1 MRKFCKK
8 QNFIDLLSKTAAED
22 PRARAMMESQRL
34 PAYVEK
40 ARGTSRAQSPES
52 AFRTIME
59 GMADYLREYP
69 APPSYKQGLWE
80 TCKGWV
86 DRIADELKITDYD
99 FSEEAPEPVLKD
111 TGIALVK
118 ALHPSKGKTKEEL
131 SRELGVSK
139 KTIQTGLRALD
150 PRLSESEKGPAT
162 FRIAGQEMRVKIDC
176 ETDEKTGTR
185 WYHTANRLHPIALQ
199 LNTMQVGNLLR
210 ALQEIDAAPD
220 QRADN
225 EVCRMIAVDIW
236 AQLSSAARDRLK
248 KVYRSR
254 YPEFGVFMEELEDAA
269 DNSVMEFRTE
279 REMEPELEIRQQ
291 LEMSM
296 KGNRPCSLTLKRD
309 GQEIQLQN
317 VVIDWTTGD
326 ESYLA
331 IPADAYPDRET
342 AVRFWLEEVEDYLVF
357 DR

>member
-1 MRKFCKK
+1 MLKFCKT
-8 QNFIDLLSKTAAED
+8 QDFEAVLRRTAEAD
-22 PRARAMMESQRL
+22 PRAEAILDSGKLLRS
-34 PAYVEK
+34 VEQ
-40 ARGTSRAQSPES
+40 ARGRGTQTPES

-80 TCKGWV
+80 TCKDWV
-86 DRIADELKITDYD
+86 DRIANELKITGYD
-99 FSEEAPEPVLKD
+99 FSEEAPEPVIRD
-111 TGIALVK
+111 TGIALIK
-118 ALHPSKGKTKEEL
+118 ALHLSKGKTKEEL

-139 KTIQTGLRALD
+139 KTIQTDLRALD
-150 PRLSESEKGPAT
+150 PGLSEGGKSPAPL
-162 FRIAGQEMRVKIDC
+162 RIAGQEMHVKISC

-220 QRADN
+220 QTADN
-225 EVCRMIAVDIW
+225 EVCRMLAVDIW
-236 AQLSSAARDRLK
+236 SQLSPTARDRLK
-248 KVYRSR
+248 KVYRTR
-254 YPEFGVFMEELEDAA
+254 YPAFGSFMDELEDTA
-269 DNSVMEFRTE
+269 DSSLLEFRTE

-291 LEMSM
+291 LELSM
-296 KGNRPCSLTLKRD
+296 KGKRVCSLTLKRD
-309 GQEIQLQN
+309 GRQIQLQN
-317 VVIDWTTGD
+317 VIIDWTTGD

-331 IPADAYPDRET
+331 VPADSYPGKEN
-342 AVRFWLEEVEDYLVF
+342 AVRFWLDEVEDYLKF

>member
-8 QNFIDLLSKTAAED
+8 QNYKDLLIKTTAED
-22 PRARAMMESQRL
+22 PRARAMMESERL
-34 PAYVEK
+34 LWCIEK
-40 ARGTSRAQSPES
+40 ARGTSGTQTPEA

-69 APPSYKQGLWE
+69 ASPVYKQGLWE
-80 TCKGWV
+80 TCKSWV
-86 DRIADELKITDYD
+86 DRIAEELKITDYD
-99 FSEEAPEPVLKD
+99 FSEEAPEPVIKD

-139 KTIQTGLRALD
+139 KTIQTNLRALD
-150 PRLSESEKGPAT
+150 PGLSEGGKSPAPL
-162 FRIAGQEMRVKIDC
+162 RIAGQEMHVKIDC
-176 ETDEKTGTR
+176 VTDEKTGTR
-185 WYHTANRLHPIALQ
+185 WYHTANRLHPITLQ

-220 QRADN
+220 QMADN

-236 AQLSSAARDRLK
+236 AQLSLTARARLK

-254 YPEFGVFMEELEDAA
+254 YPEFGAFMEELEDTA

-279 REMEPELEIRQQ
+279 REMDPFLDIRQQ

-296 KGNRPCSLTLKRD
+296 KGRRSCSLTLKRG

-317 VVIDWTTGD
+317 VVIDWATGD

-331 IPADAYPDRET
+331 IPADAYPDTEH
-342 AVRFWLEEVEDYLVF
+342 AVRFWLEEVEDYLIF